1 MESDGILRSK
11 PPKPELVISRE
22 MILVALF
29 FLALI
34 ISLAI
39 VFGKKPYTNQKNEDK
54 GAATPSQALT
64 LLPSSYA
71 DIPPPPEKKEPLAS
85 NSNDDALLRELL
97 KEELKRRE
105 RATSA
110 RLASVSFQGLS
121 AVSNTSSRARRVSES
136 SEEQEKEALNSR
148 DNANRQDE
156 KINFLNSKS
165 DSSVVLN
172 QRIKKPKSPYQL
184 MAGTIIPGVL
194 VSGINSD
201 LPGKIIGQVSQD
213 VYDTVSGKYNLIP
226 VGTKVLGT
234 YDSRIVYGQERVLII
249 WTRLIFPN
257 GNSISLEGM
266 PGVDLSGYSGLTDQ
280 VDNHYGKLITGV
292 LLSSV
297 LGATAQVADGR
308 TFNSANPSYSEL
320 ALQGVA
326 RNTNQVGQQLTRKNL
341 NIQPTLVIR
350 PGFRF
355 NVFVHKDMV
364 LEGYN

>member
-1 MESDGILRSK
+1 MDDGILRSK
-11 PPKPELVISRE
+11 PPKPELAISRE
-22 MILVALF
+22 MIIGVF
-29 FLALI
+29 FLLALI

-39 VFGKKPYTNQKNEDK
+39 VFGKRPNTNPKNEDK

-71 DIPPPPEKKEPLAS
+71 DIPPAPIKHDPISS
-85 NSNDDALLRELL
+85 NSNDDELLRELL
-97 KEELKRRE
+97 KEELKKRE

-110 RLASVSFQGLS
+110 RLAAVSFQGLS
-121 AVSNTSSRARRVSES
+121 SVNNSRARLANEN
-136 SEEQEKEALNSR
+136 EEVEEKSGLNSR
-148 DNANRQDE
+148 DNVNRQDE
-156 KINFLNSKS
+156 KINFLNSKANS
-165 DSSVVLN
+165 EVVLN
-172 QRIKKPKSPYQL
+172 QKIKKPVSPYQL

-194 VSGINSD
+194 ISGINSD
-201 LPGKIIGQVSQD
+201 LPGKITGQVSQD
-213 VYDTVSGKYNLIP
+213 VYDSVKGAHKLIP

-234 YDSRIVYGQERVLII
+234 YDSKIVYGQERVLII
-249 WTRLIFPN
+249 WTRLVFPN

-266 PGVDLSGYSGLTDQ
+266 PGVDLSGYAGLSDQ

-308 TFNSANPSYSEL
+308 TFNSADPSYSEL

-341 NIQPTLVIR
+341 NIQPTLIIR

-364 LEGYN
+364 LEPG